1 MDNAPRTPVVLARR
15 VQEGHAEI
23 DLLVPPDLFWFRGHF
38 EAFPILPGVVQI
50 EWAIAFA
57 RECLGL
63 ELVAAQRF
71 QVKFASP
78 IGPGDTLVLA
88 LRHLPDKG
96 RLSFEYRRD
105 GKACS
110 TGQVTV
116 AP

>member
-1 MDNAPRTPVVLARR
+1 MDNAPRTAVVLARR
-15 VQEGHAEI
+15 VQEGHAEF

-50 EWAIAFA
+50 DWAMAFA
-57 RECLGL
+57 RQYLGL

-88 LRHLPDKG
+88 LRHQCERH
-96 RLSFEYRRD
+96 RLSFEYRRN
-105 GKACS
+105 GKMCS